1 MFRLDISIELK
12 QKEIEKSRK
21 YHCIAFIYTIK
32 RKHFYETLI
41 DEFLKHVNEN

>member
-21 YHCIAFIYTIK
+21 YHCIAFIYNQK
-32 RKHFYETLI
+32 KHFYERLI
-41 DEFLKHVNEN
+41 DEFLKYVNEN